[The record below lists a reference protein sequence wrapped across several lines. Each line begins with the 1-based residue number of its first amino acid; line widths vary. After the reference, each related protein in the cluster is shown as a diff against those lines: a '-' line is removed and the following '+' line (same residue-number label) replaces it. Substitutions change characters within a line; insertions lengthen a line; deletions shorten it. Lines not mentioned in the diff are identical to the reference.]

1 MRDGW
6 LTGGV
11 VLPACGDGS
20 ADRAGKVACDHVVG
34 AGVAAVGAI
43 IFHHVFRR
51 ARRSRPTMA
60 FKFKLVFI
68 FSASRRLMLG
78 GMHAKQNI
86 YRTVSLR

>member
-1 MRDGW
+1 MVSKAIMP
-6 LTGGV
+6 LA
-11 VLPACGDGS
+11 ACWDGS
-20 ADRAGKVACDHVVG
+20 ADRAGKMACENGVG
-34 AGVAAVGAI
+34 AAVAAVGAI
-43 IFHHVFRR
+43 IFHRVFRR

-86 YRTVSLR
+86 YRTVSPR